1 MDNTTNEKPPDVFI
15 QLKTPKGGDRRPT
28 FYSRRF
34 CRSVCRRTN
43 SFRRS
48 RNVKGNFAW
57 GSYGG
62 FSAGSW
68 RVLGTFSAESRQDL
82 GEISPPLAMRSLGGP
97 QTAPREPRGSQR
109 VPKGA
114 KREPKG
120 SQREPKGRPKGA
132 QGEAKQLQKR

>member
-1 MDNTTNEKPPDVFI
+1 M
-15 QLKTPKGGDRRPT
+15 KTPKGGDRRPT

-34 CRSVCRRTN
+34 CRSVCRRTK

-48 RNVKGNFAW
+48 HNVKGNFAW

-82 GEISPPLAMRSLGGP
+82 GEISPPLAMGSLGRP
-97 QTAPREPRGSQR
+97 KTAPREPKGSQR
-109 VPKGA
+109 VPKGT
-114 KREPKG
+114 KRKPKG

-132 QGEAKQLQKR
+132 QGEAKSIKTQGFFWHGFREAKRRRP